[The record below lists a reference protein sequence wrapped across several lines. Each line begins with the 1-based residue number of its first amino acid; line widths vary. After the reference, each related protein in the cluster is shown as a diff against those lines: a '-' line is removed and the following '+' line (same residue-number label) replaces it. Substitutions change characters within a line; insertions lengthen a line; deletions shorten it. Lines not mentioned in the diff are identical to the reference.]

1 MTQKHAQPHDDEWV
15 TFPGGE
21 LEGKR
26 PKVLCAACRD
36 QLKRVAASAR
46 YKGDA
51 RPREHAART
60 LCFQCYR
67 AELDRDRALIAA
79 GDLDTAS
86 DERFQSALPFEPVN
100 RPRLDMLKAER
111 AAARAVRRA
120 GVEPYTDRRRQAQIA
135 ARHALQAI
143 ASGLKTRQ
151 LAPSDCERVLASVL
165 HAAELQ
171 LPEAWLPFVTSR

>member
-60 LCFQCYR
+60 LCFQVDCS
-67 AELDRDRALIAA
+67 EHGEIVD
-79 GDLDTAS
+79 
-86 DERFQSALPFEPVN
+86 
-100 RPRLDMLKAER
+100 AER
-111 AAARAVRRA
+111 LFFILNGHYETQAVKLPQPGASKAWFRAVDTSLPSGPDFADEGQEVRIDPP
-120 GVEPYTDRRRQAQIA
+120 GFYIA
-135 ARHALQAI
+135 NPRTTVVLLAR
-143 ASGLKTRQ
+143 
-151 LAPSDCERVLASVL
+151 
-165 HAAELQ
+165 
-171 LPEAWLPFVTSR
+171 